1 MANNIKVTDVVSKEI
16 LRYFMVDSV
25 IANTFNRQYDDSFSI
40 AGSNIGETIRIKQPQ
55 RVTVSDG
62 ATIDIQD
69 LVERSVNLPR
79 TSQKH
84 VALNFT
90 SQELTQ
96 DLASDAN
103 KLALFSN
110 EYLKS
115 AMDSMCAVIDGEG
128 LEFAADATYNS
139 IGTPGTDPAG
149 YSDVTSAKALLGK
162 YNTPRVDRHFVLTTD
177 SMGSMNA
184 GMSGLFNP
192 TAAKSSDYKTG
203 KLVDS
208 NGFTFWE
215 TDFLPRHLNGDA
227 DDTNAVMNGSTS
239 EAASILNIDGWG
251 TTETITKGTH
261 FTIAGVFRVNL
272 VSKET
277 KSDLQQFIVTADT
290 VASGG
295 AMAIPVSP
303 SLEAAGAYQNISA
316 LPADSA
322 VVTIVSGT
330 KSVAYDQNL
339 FYHKD
344 AFVFATQDLK
354 NIGTP
359 NEFYVRDEG
368 LGVSMKVTMDGNI
381 TTMQAISRLDILY
394 GFAAIAPWW
403 SGKLWAA

>member
-1 MANNIKVTDVVSKEI
+1 MANNVKVLDVISKEI

-25 IANTFNRQYDDSFSI
+25 VANTFCRQYDDTYRMSGANS
-40 AGSNIGETIRIKQPQ
+40 GSTIRIKQPQ
-55 RVTVSDG
+55 RVTVSTG

-69 LVERSVNLPR
+69 LVEREVSLAR
-79 TSQKH
+79 TTQKH

-90 SQELTQ
+90 SAELTQ
-96 DLASDAN
+96 DLAENAD

-110 EYLKS
+110 EYLKA
-115 AMDSMCAVIDGEG
+115 AMDSICSVVDSAG
-128 LEFAADATYNS
+128 LEFAGDATYNS
-139 IGTPGTDPAG
+139 VGTPGTDPSG

-162 YNTPRVDRHFVLTTD
+162 YNTPRIDRHFVLTTD

-192 TAAKSSDYKTG
+192 TQAKSADYKSG
-203 KLVDS
+203 LLADS
-208 NGFTFWE
+208 NGFKFWE

-227 DDTNAVMNGSTS
+227 DDSTALVNGSTS
-239 EAASILNIDGWG
+239 EAAATIVTDGWG
-251 TTETITKGTH
+251 ATETITKGTH
-261 FTIAGVFRVNL
+261 ITLAGVYRANL
-272 VSKET
+272 VSKES

-290 VASGG
+290 TAVAG
-295 AMAIPVSP
+295 AMTIPIAPAI
-303 SLEAAGAYQNISA
+303 EAAGAYQNVSA
-316 LPADSA
+316 LPADNA
-322 VVTIVSGT
+322 AITIVSGT
-330 KSVAYDQNL
+330 LSTAYDMNL

-359 NEFYVRDEG
+359 NEFFVRDED

-381 TTMQAISRLDILY
+381 STMQAISRLDILY